1 MRNSA
6 LAQRPALMAALLA
19 GGALVALVL
28 LQGTDSPLSRLTRLD
43 VSFLALPLALC
54 GVLLAFGRLALW
66 LRGTALSE
74 RVTWRVR
81 TGREATRVLPLA
93 TVLPVAHR
101 LLTDLGWAALGLG
114 LLSSVPALP
123 GVVSG
128 HPWAPDIANL
138 GRYLGG
144 FDSLAI
150 WGIFLLAPF
159 LAARAVAEARPNVG
173 AIFDVPWTRLAAF
186 GGAYALLANDGALFT
201 AFSLDGAWV
210 LLGLGLALGIS
221 CVALVMRRAMAFSSP
236 EHQSRLRKALYLAEA
251 ALVVA
256 LLGAMAALQ
265 SAAGNASAGP
275 DAVSPGSLDVTYL
288 ALLFPF
294 ALIYYAGVLRP
305 AVAMIGGS
313 PIGHLVSLALVYVV
327 FSGDGVLSTAF
338 AVDISGML
346 TALTVAVALSYAAM
360 VLRNVAKIEAPGRN
374 TLLTTNVSRS
384 LSVLASAAALALV
397 VGVGLAHLPVANAVL
412 LDRPG
417 TRELGE
423 ALLPF
428 LGGFHEARNSIAWLS
443 FTATAMLLLPRVLGG
458 HTFLRYQPMLSSVS
472 YFALGCLTWLT
483 ASGLS
488 TFGHGFTFGGAIA
501 ATGMFSLALTRLARY
516 ATDSSNLA
524 VADIA
529 GWLSASQVRGFILGA
544 SVAFY
549 VLLLRPVVYEMLWF
563 AALYEYIA
571 LLVLLLPVLLNVV
584 NRLRLV
590 ANAPENTQPAW
601 TDWSHHRQVLE
612 SKADPRSELTDALR
626 QRFVDHG
633 DWKQL
638 LAYLLGLLYRSETSL
653 DTMLAVCRSL
663 RHAAVKT
670 PPWNILRRSDAR
682 LKRTVAL
689 EYSLDIVDGALA
701 SSSPQLERVHEDDI
715 RKAAASF
722 IDRETDPEALAVTLI
737 VAHCQRGDDLEVTVD
752 RWFSLVAASA
762 RVPGWFTRP
771 WGRSNARLRGT
782 LHRLDLVNGAIASL
796 YGDATPS
803 EPASPPSLTRVTRGH
818 P

>member
-66 LRGTALSE
+66 LRGTGLSE

-81 TGREATRVLPLA
+81 TGREATRLLPLA
-93 TVLPVAHR
+93 TVLPVAQR

-114 LLSSVPALP
+114 LLSSVSALP

-236 EHQSRLRKALYLAEA
+236 SRLPRLRKALYLAETA
-251 ALVVA
+251 WVVA
-256 LLGAMAALQ
+256 LLGGMAALP
-265 SAAGNASAGP
+265 SAAALSLNAS
-275 DAVSPGSLDVTYL
+275 YL

-305 AVAMIGGS
+305 TVAMIGGS

-338 AVDISGML
+338 AVDISEML

-360 VLRNVAKIEAPGRN
+360 VLRNVAKIEAPGQN

-458 HTFLRYQPMLSSVS
+458 HTFLRYQPMLSAVS

-571 LLVLLLPVLLNVV
+571 LLVLLLAVLLNVV

-612 SKADPRSELTDALR
+612 SKADPRAELTDALR

-638 LAYLLGLLYRSETSL
+638 LAYLLGLLYRSEASL

-701 SSSPQLERVHEDDI
+701 SSTPRLERVHEDDI